1 MMNVLHIVVTS
12 KLSGAEKIALLI
24 CRNLKN
30 NYKPVFV
37 CGGNE
42 LNNLVKTYNIDSEI
56 VDFSENIFKI
66 ISNLKKI
73 IKDRHIDIIHA
84 HDNRAS
90 LYAYLVKK
98 IFLLDVLIVSH
109 IHNCYPWLEK
119 VSVYKIVDMLVRNK
133 FDASITCGS
142 VVNQF
147 YLKNAKYAK
156 KEKIYNISNFID
168 ISEINNKNQKEGT
181 NDILEKFKI
190 DQRKFIFG
198 FIGRLSEQKGLIPF
212 INELAKHKSKFKD
225 CLFLLVGSGE
235 QEQEIRQLIGRL
247 EMEEMFILT
256 GYQTDV
262 YKYYSIID
270 IFFLPSIYEGLPMVL
285 LEAMSL
291 GKPVV
296 SMNVGG
302 ISELITNGENGIL
315 VQPGDYKQF
324 IEHLYI
330 LKNNKSKM
338 AQFQEKSKTLIKD
351 KFDIKTQILKIESL
365 YKKLA
370 K

>member
-1 MMNVLHIVVTS
+1 MRNVLHIVVTS

-24 CRNLKN
+24 CRNLKD
-30 NYKPVFV
+30 NYKPTLV

-42 LNNLVKTYNIDSEI
+42 LNSLAKTYNIDSEI
-56 VDFSENIFKI
+56 VDFNKNIFKI
-66 ISNLKKI
+66 ISNLRKI
-73 IKDRHIDIIHA
+73 IKKRHIDIIHA

-98 IFLLDVLIVSH
+98 VFLLDVIIISH

-119 VSVYKIVDMLVRNK
+119 VSVYKMVDMLVRNK

-168 ISEINNKNQKEGT
+168 ITEIDKNQKEAT
-181 NDILEKFKI
+181 NDILEKFGI
-190 DQRKFIFG
+190 DQGKFIFG

-212 INELAKHKSKFKD
+212 ISELAKHKSKFKD

-285 LEAMSL
+285 LEAMTL

-296 SMNVGG
+296 SMDVGG
-302 ISELITNGENGIL
+302 VSELITNGENGIL

-324 IEHLYI
+324 IEHLFI
-330 LKNNKSKM
+330 LKNNKNKM
-338 AQFQEKSKTLIKD
+338 EQFHKKSKTLIKD
-351 KFDIKTQILKIESL
+351 KFDVRTQILKIESL
-365 YKKLA
+365 YEELTK
-370 K
+370 

>member
-1 MMNVLHIVVTS
+1 MCKILHIVVTPR
-12 KLSGAEKIALLI
+12 LSGAEKIALMI
-24 CRNLKN
+24 CRNLKTD
-30 NYKPVFV
+30 YQPILV

-42 LNNLVKTYNIDSEI
+42 LKNLAKTYNVDSEVI
-56 VDFSENIFKI
+56 DFNQNILKVIFD
-66 ISNLKKI
+66 LKKI
-73 IKDRHIDIIHA
+73 IKEKQIDIIHA

-98 IFLLDVLIVSH
+98 IFLLDIIIISH
-109 IHNCYPWLEK
+109 IHSCYPWLEK
-119 VSVYKIVDMLVRNK
+119 ISVYKIVDMLVRNK

-142 VVNQF
+142 VVNHF

-156 KEKIYNISNFID
+156 KEKIYGISNFID
-168 ISEINNKNQKEGT
+168 MAEINEKQKEGT

-190 DQRKFIFG
+190 DCRKFIFG
-198 FIGRLSEQKGLIPF
+198 FIGRLSEPKGLIPF
-212 INELAKHKSKFKD
+212 ITELAKHKSKFKD

-235 QEQEIRQLIGRL
+235 QEQEIRRLISRL

-262 YKYYSIID
+262 YKYYNIID

-296 SMNVGG
+296 SMDVGG
-302 ISELITNGENGIL
+302 ISELITNEENGIL

-338 AQFQEKSKTLIKD
+338 KQFQEKSKMLIKD
-351 KFDIKTQILKIESL
+351 KFDIKTQILKIENL
-365 YKKLA
+365 YEKLVQ
-370 K
+370 